1 MKIQGIVANNIYDSV
16 HTSVAQE
23 TLKNEEFIINSNE
36 SYIKGE
42 KIYIDKISLD
52 YNFIGIMDDED
63 ILSLPDSNDNKNF
76 GIINIKA
83 FDEDIK
89 LNGIKNSSYE
99 CEYIQTSYVLDDDKI
114 EKTPNIVRLY
124 K

>member
-1 MKIQGIVANNIYDSV
+1 MKIQGIVADKIYDSI
-16 HTSVAQE
+16 HTSIAQE

-42 KIYIDKISLD
+42 KIYIDKISVD

-83 FDEDIK
+83 FDKDIK

-99 CEYIQTSYVLDDDKI
+99 SQYIQ
-114 EKTPNIVRLY
+114 EK
-124 K
+124 